1 MRSIAKLMK
10 DWQFTGPNGVTTAV
24 ELPHTWN
31 ARDGQDGGN
40 DYWRGCCTYCTRFA
54 APVYDPAQ
62 QQVWLQFEGVNA
74 SAAVLLNGQQLCTH
88 DGGYSTFRAEVTELL
103 QAENQLTVRVDN
115 SVNDRVYPQKAD
127 FTFYGGIYRDVSLL
141 VVNKN
146 HIALGHFGDTGVK
159 ITPALQENSADIQV
173 ETLVEGSGTVT
184 VELLD
189 AEGRT
194 VAKGDGEN
202 ASLHL
207 DAPHLWNGIKDPYL
221 YTCIVRLVKDGQ
233 PVDEVTTR
241 VGLRSFS
248 VDAKKG
254 FFLNGRP
261 YPLHGVSRH
270 QDRKGLGNAITREMH
285 DEDMALIRELGAN
298 TVRLAH
304 YQHDQ
309 YFYDLCDQY
318 GMVVWAEI
326 PYISEHL
333 PNGREN
339 TISQM
344 KELIHQNYNHPSI
357 VCWGVSN
364 EITISTKDK
373 ADMLDNHRVLNELC
387 HKMDPTRLTTLACYA
402 MCGPFNPVA
411 HITDLVSWNLYL
423 GWYVP
428 GLFLNDLWMD
438 FFHLVYPNRPLGFS
452 EYGAEGMPNLHSAH
466 PRRGD
471 HTEEYQPKYFGIGG
485 EKTEKIKVRE
495 YIQIIKN
502 NDPMQRLMVAGA
514 GCKLALSIATNTTV
528 LCMLYGCMMGNYDG
542 LYLPMMVLGYVCSVP
557 FFLLTVRTSQKE
569 GQKASL
575 MKYVSVALVCYVGV
589 LVLLLLWGRG
599 DAFTLSILGENGL
612 SINLY
617 TILFIAFFGIGY
629 GAYYA
634 TADMPIPMVADCSDY
649 ETYRSGKYIPGIM
662 GTLFSL
668 VDKLV
673 SSLSATVVGIAVSF
687 VGLQSLPTQYDPYTP
702 GMNWV
707 VIVLFCIIPMVAWA
721 ATLIA
726 MKGYTLTG
734 AKMKEIQAV
743 NACRRD
749 AVAKGMKLEEAMDKW
764 QTMDQLPAEYRS

>member
-1 MRSIAKLMK
+1 MNTKKSKVRLWSVLTALTAILTIAAIVGNMIANQYATTLNVALNASTYKIIKGNTTEDTEYFKAGFASDEEREAYEAELCATVEAEGAALLKNDNAALPLADSAKVSLFGHGSVDLMYGG
-10 DWQFTGPNGVTTAV
+10 TGSGSVDTSKAPILAKNY
-24 ELPHTWN
+24 E
-31 ARDGQDGGN
+31 GG
-40 DYWRGCCTYCTRFA
+40 YASAGFFRTL
-54 APVYDPAQ
+54 APVGI
-62 QQVWLQFEGVNA
+62 VISILLTLL
-74 SAAVLLNGQQLCTH
+74 AVI
-88 DGGYSTFRAEVTELL
+88 
-103 QAENQLTVRVDN
+103 
-115 SVNDRVYPQKAD
+115 
-127 FTFYGGIYRDVSLL
+127 GIW
-141 VVNKN
+141 
-146 HIALGHFGDTGVK
+146 
-159 ITPALQENSADIQV
+159 E
-173 ETLVEGSGTVT
+173 
-184 VELLD
+184 
-189 AEGRT
+189 
-194 VAKGDGEN
+194 
-202 ASLHL
+202 
-207 DAPHLWNGIKDPYL
+207 KD
-221 YTCIVRLVKDGQ
+221 
-233 PVDEVTTR
+233 
-241 VGLRSFS
+241 
-248 VDAKKG
+248 
-254 FFLNGRP
+254 
-261 YPLHGVSRH
+261 
-270 QDRKGLGNAITREMH
+270 
-285 DEDMALIRELGAN
+285 
-298 TVRLAH
+298 
-304 YQHDQ
+304 
-309 YFYDLCDQY
+309 
-318 GMVVWAEI
+318 
-326 PYISEHL
+326 
-333 PNGREN
+333 
-339 TISQM
+339 
-344 KELIHQNYNHPSI
+344 
-357 VCWGVSN
+357 
-364 EITISTKDK
+364 
-373 ADMLDNHRVLNELC
+373 
-387 HKMDPTRLTTLACYA
+387 
-402 MCGPFNPVA
+402 
-411 HITDLVSWNLYL
+411 
-423 GWYVP
+423 
-428 GLFLNDLWMD
+428 
-438 FFHLVYPNRPLGFS
+438 
-452 EYGAEGMPNLHSAH
+452 
-466 PRRGD
+466 
-471 HTEEYQPKYFGIGG
+471 QPKYFGIGG
-485 EKTEKIKVRE
+485 EKTEKIQVRE

-542 LYLPMMVLGYVCSVP
+542 LYLPMMVLGYVFSVP

-749 AVAKGMKLEEAMDKW
+749 SVAKGMKLEEAMDKW